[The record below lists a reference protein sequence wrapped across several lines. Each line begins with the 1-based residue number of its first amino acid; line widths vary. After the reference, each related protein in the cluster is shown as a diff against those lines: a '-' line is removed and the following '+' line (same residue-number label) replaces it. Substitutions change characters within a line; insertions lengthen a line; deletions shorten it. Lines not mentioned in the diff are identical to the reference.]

1 MENQSH
7 GEKVPQTQENKEI
20 VAENLVNDSRK
31 IETTQK
37 ETKPIRDERGRL
49 LPGVILNPE
58 GKRVGTKHF
67 RTLFVEAV
75 KEIGAKNSRGEDISK
90 DKVIVKKVIDM
101 AINGNLKAID
111 TVLDRIDGKVQNE
124 QDPSNININVVMLTE
139 EQKKNLEQLL

>member
-1 MENQSH
+1 M
-7 GEKVPQTQENKEI
+7 
-20 VAENLVNDSRK
+20 
-31 IETTQK
+31 
-37 ETKPIRDERGRL
+37 
-49 LPGVILNPE
+49 NPE

>member
-1 MENQSH
+1 M
-7 GEKVPQTQENKEI
+7 
-20 VAENLVNDSRK
+20 
-31 IETTQK
+31 
-37 ETKPIRDERGRL
+37 
-49 LPGVILNPE
+49 
-58 GKRVGTKHF
+58 
-67 RTLFVEAV
+67 EAV